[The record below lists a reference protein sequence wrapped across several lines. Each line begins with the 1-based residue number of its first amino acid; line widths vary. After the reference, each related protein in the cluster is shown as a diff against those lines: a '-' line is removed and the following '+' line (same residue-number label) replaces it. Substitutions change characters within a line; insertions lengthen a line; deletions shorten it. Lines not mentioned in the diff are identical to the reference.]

1 MMECGLVWAAQLPL
15 GNVLWESFARSDGFG
30 KGIVLLLLVGSVVA
44 WSIMFNKHGELS
56 KVDKADHR
64 FMQDFS
70 RQGNALELFVH
81 GREYENSPLSRIYRA
96 ACVATRREFETQAR
110 KQNRVLETIDLG
122 EEHLTAAQ
130 IESIRKVAECQ
141 AADEMVLLESSMSF
155 LGSIYT
161 VAPMMGLF
169 GTVWG
174 VMAAFAAMGRDG
186 AVNLASVAPGV
197 SSALLTTVIGLV
209 VAIPSALGS
218 NYLNSNLS
226 FLTMQLE
233 NFPAKFAARLQQD
246 YLYE

>member
-1 MMECGLVWAAQLPL
+1 MTGYGLVLPGLPL
-15 GNVLWESFARSDGFG
+15 GNILWDSFARSDGFG
-30 KGIVLLLLVGSVVA
+30 QGIVLVLLVGSVVA
-44 WSIMFNKHGELS
+44 WSIMINKNAELS
-56 KVDKADHR
+56 KVENADRR
-64 FMQDFS
+64 FMQDFA

-81 GREYENSPLSRIYRA
+81 GREHENSPLAKIYQA

-110 KQNRVLETIDLG
+110 KHNRVLETIDLG

-141 AADEMVLLESSMSF
+141 AADQMVLLESSMSF

-218 NYLNSNLS
+218 NYLNAKLS

>member
-1 MMECGLVWAAQLPL
+1 MAA
-15 GNVLWESFARSDGFG
+15 AA
-30 KGIVLLLLVGSVVA
+30 VA
-44 WSIMFNKHGELS
+44 
-56 KVDKADHR
+56 A
-64 FMQDFS
+64 
-70 RQGNALELFVH
+70 
-81 GREYENSPLSRIYRA
+81 
-96 ACVATRREFETQAR
+96 VA
-110 KQNRVLETIDLG
+110 
-122 EEHLTAAQ
+122 
-130 IESIRKVAECQ
+130 SVAECQ
-141 AADEMVLLESSMSF
+141 AADEMLLLESSMSF

-218 NYLNSNLS
+218 NYLNANLT